1 MHKTAVLCQSESVYL
16 YQTKQNGSFHYI
28 MGEYSWKSTE
38 LSLQQIKGAHQN
50 EVDKW
55 HEDKLEFIICQ
66 VFFLKQRQL
75 KKEQI
80 ETPQKAI
87 ITRFYSSRIKYNNSL
102 TMSVSDSYTPMK
114 SNNSILLITWS
125 LDEI

>member
-1 MHKTAVLCQSESVYL
+1 MS
-16 YQTKQNGSFHYI
+16 SF
-28 MGEYSWKSTE
+28 
-38 LSLQQIKGAHQN
+38 
-50 EVDKW
+50 
-55 HEDKLEFIICQ
+55 
-66 VFFLKQRQL
+66 FFLKQRQL

-114 SNNSILLITWS
+114 SNNSILLIT
-125 LDEI
+125 